1 MNYAGSLKGGG
12 SLQSKS
18 LKWVALFAAAMAYV
32 EAAAVVYLR
41 RILGVT
47 DLIRD
52 MAPFDPQIARVEVG
66 RELATLIMITA
77 LGWALGRSWQARWA
91 FACYAFGLWDIFYY
105 VWLRVLLR
113 WPGSFLDPDVL
124 FLIPLP
130 WWGPVLSPVLIALL
144 AVIGGAMAARID
156 DRGGVI
162 RPGPARWA
170 AFLAGTFT
178 VLYAFMA
185 DALAALPASAE
196 DLGRLKP
203 TAFLWPVYLIGLGL
217 MSWSVFSALR
227 AAQVKLIPLAPPAA
241 RPAP

>member
-1 MNYAGSLKGGG
+1 M
-12 SLQSKS
+12 QSKS
-18 LKWVALFAAAMAYV
+18 LKWVVLFAAAMAYV

-41 RILGVT
+41 RVMGVT

-52 MAPFDPQIARVEVG
+52 MAPFDPQIARIEIG

-91 FACYAFGLWDIFYY
+91 FACFAFGLWDIFYY
-105 VWLRVLLR
+105 VWLRVFLGWPSSLLE
-113 WPGSFLDPDVL
+113 PDVL

-144 AVIGGAMAARID
+144 AVVGGELAVKID
-156 DRGGVI
+156 DRGGEI

-185 DALAALPASAE
+185 DAIAMLPASAE
-196 DLGRLKP
+196 ELGRLKP
-203 TAFLWPVYLIGLGL
+203 TAFLWPVYLIGLAL
-217 MSWSVFSALR
+217 MTWSVFSALR
-227 AAQVKLIPLAPPAA
+227 AAVP
-241 RPAP
+241 RPTA

>member
-1 MNYAGSLKGGG
+1 MNFAGLRDGGG

-52 MAPFDPQIARVEVG
+52 MAPFEPQIARVEVG
-66 RELATLIMITA
+66 RELATLIMIAA

-91 FACYAFGLWDIFYY
+91 FAAYAFGLWDIFYY
-105 VWLRVLLR
+105 VWLRVFLR
-113 WPGSFLDPDVL
+113 WPNSLLEPDIL

-144 AVIGGAMAARID
+144 AVIGGAMAVGID

-162 RPGPARWA
+162 LPGPARWA
-170 AFLAGTFT
+170 AFFAGTFT

-185 DALAALPASAE
+185 DAIAALPASAE
-196 DLGRLKP
+196 ELGRLKP
-203 TAFLWPVYLIGLGL
+203 TAFLWPVYLIGFAL
-217 MSWSVFSALR
+217 MAWSVFSALR
-227 AAQVKLIPLAPPAA
+227 AAKV
-241 RPAP
+241 RPAG

>member
-1 MNYAGSLKGGG
+1 MTRAVSLKGGG

-18 LKWVALFAAAMAYV
+18 LKWVAVFAVAMAYV
-32 EAAAVVYLR
+32 ESAAVVYLR

-52 MAPFDPQIARVEVG
+52 MAPFDPQIARIEVG

-91 FACYAFGLWDIFYY
+91 FACYAFGVWDIFYY
-105 VWLRVLLR
+105 VWLRVFLGWPSSLLEQ
-113 WPGSFLDPDVL
+113 DVL

-130 WWGPVLSPVLIALL
+130 WWGPVLSPLLIAIL
-144 AVIGGAMAARID
+144 AVAGGAKAVRID
-156 DRGGVI
+156 DLGGTI

-185 DALAALPASAE
+185 DAIAALPASAE
-196 DLGRLKP
+196 ELGRLKP
-203 TAFLWPVYLIGLGL
+203 TSFLWPVYLPGFAL
-217 MSWSVFSALR
+217 MVWAVFSALR
-227 AAQVKLIPLAPPAA
+227 AGTVHPNKG
-241 RPAP
+241 

>member
-1 MNYAGSLKGGG
+1 MNCAGSLEGGG

-18 LKWVALFAAAMAYV
+18 LKWVAVFAAAMAYV

-66 RELATLIMITA
+66 RELATLIMIAA
-77 LGWALGRSWQARWA
+77 LGWALGRSWQARWG

-105 VWLRVLLR
+105 VWLRVLLG
-113 WPGSFLDPDVL
+113 WPGSLLEPDVL

-130 WWGPVLSPVLIALL
+130 WWGPVLSPLLIALL
-144 AVIGGAMAARID
+144 AAAGGALAVRID
-156 DRGGVI
+156 DRGWAI

-178 VLYAFMA
+178 VLYAFMV
-185 DALAALPASAE
+185 DAIAALPASAE
-196 DLGRLKP
+196 ELGRLKP
-203 TAFLWPVYLIGLGL
+203 TAFLWPVYLSGFAL
-217 MSWSVFSALR
+217 MVWAVFSALR
-227 AAQVKLIPLAPPAA
+227 AATVQPTKG
-241 RPAP
+241 